1 METVKKELS
10 ELELLRKELEEK
22 DAMISALHKD
32 NEELNL
38 VIKAQESG
46 EYAEAY
52 SEDGVD
58 YIITT
63 ANVFDAKGAKGI
75 IKTAKFFA
83 DNKGFAAKWVQS
95 ENSLIKLKG
104 GQ

>member
-1 METVKKELS
+1 MTKEQEMLA
-10 ELELLRKELEEK
+10 ELELLRKQNEEK

-63 ANVFDAKGAKGI
+63 ANVNDAKGAKGV
-75 IKTAKFFA
+75 IKTAEFFTK
-83 DNKGFAAKWVQS
+83 NKGFAAKWVQS